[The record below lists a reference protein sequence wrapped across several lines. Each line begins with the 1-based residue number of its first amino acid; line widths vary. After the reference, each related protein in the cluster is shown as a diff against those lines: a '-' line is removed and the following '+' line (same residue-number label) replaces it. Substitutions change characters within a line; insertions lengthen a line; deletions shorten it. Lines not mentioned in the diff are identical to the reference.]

1 MLSRYVHVVMSN
13 MSRRIGRYLQ
23 GCPRLVQMFQ
33 WEEPQK
39 EVTMHAWT
47 DSDWAGCPSTRKST
61 SGGAMVVSG
70 HMLKAYSSTQSVI
83 ALSSAEAEL
92 YALVKAASVAMGVAS
107 MARDFGEILKIELR
121 ADSSAA
127 IGIAYR
133 QGLGKVRHLDVQQ
146 LWVQQR
152 VLNKELKLLKV
163 MGVDNI
169 ADMMT
174 KYLPSDAIGSIC
186 DQMGFVK
193 AGGRAASAPTVSR
206 G

>member
-1 MLSRYVHVVMSN
+1 MGLVSVM
-13 MSRRIGRYLQ
+13 
-23 GCPRLVQMFQ
+23 
-33 WEEPQK
+33 
-39 EVTMHAWT
+39 A
-47 DSDWAGCPSTRKST
+47 
-61 SGGAMVVSG
+61 
-70 HMLKAYSSTQSVI
+70 
-83 ALSSAEAEL
+83 
-92 YALVKAASVAMGVAS
+92 
-107 MARDFGEILKIELR
+107 DFGETAKIELR

-152 VLNKELKLLKV
+152 VLSKELKLLKV

-174 KYLPSDAIGSIC
+174 KHLAADLIKSIC
-186 DQMGFVK
+186 GQMGF
-193 AGGRAASAPTVSR
+193 AALDGRAATALTVSR

>member
-1 MLSRYVHVVMSN
+1 ML
-13 MSRRIGRYLQ
+13 
-23 GCPRLVQMFQ
+23 
-33 WEEPQK
+33 
-39 EVTMHAWT
+39 
-47 DSDWAGCPSTRKST
+47 D
-61 SGGAMVVSG
+61 G
-70 HMLKAYSSTQSVI
+70 HMLKAYSSTQNVI

-92 YALVKAASVAMGVAS
+92 YALVKAASIAMGLISV
-107 MARDFGEILKIELR
+107 MADFGETAKIELR

-146 LWVQQR
+146 LWIQQR
-152 VLNKELKLLKV
+152 VLSRELKLLKV

-174 KYLPSDAIGSIC
+174 KHLAADLIKTITEQMNFFAIE
-186 DQMGFVK
+186 
-193 AGGRAASAPTVSR
+193 GRAATAPTVSR